1 MLLFGGWLRRIRAGL
16 TGQAPYTLSA
26 LSSTAP
32 EVACENENRKDKST
46 AAGAVSSGNRK
57 FPLQMS

>member
-1 MLLFGGWLRRIRAGL
+1 MLLFGGWFRRIRAGL
-16 TGQAPYTLSA
+16 TGQAPYT

-32 EVACENENRKDKST
+32 EVACENENRKDKPT
-46 AAGAVSSGNRK
+46 AAGAVSSANRN